1 MSNPFAAL
9 FEDIDRSSDPMLAEA
24 DVAVADEMFAPLT
37 GPATAPPPRKSQ
49 QSSASAPSRSPAPAR
64 PPAPEKKAG
73 PVHEMLLPPVPSR
86 RKAIQ
91 QALVVTLG
99 NEDQL
104 MELNDLLASG
114 WRVAN
119 TAGFPTAEGGAGS
132 LLVVV
137 EQESP
142 R

>member
-24 DVAVADEMFAPLT
+24 DLAVADEMFAPLA
-37 GPATAPPPRKSQ
+37 GPATSPPPRKSPAG
-49 QSSASAPSRSPAPAR
+49 ASAPSRSPAPAR
-64 PPAPEKKAG
+64 RPAPEKKAG

>member
-24 DVAVADEMFAPLT
+24 DFTVADEMFAPLA
-37 GPATAPPPRKSQ
+37 GPAPVPPPKKSVPSAPP
-49 QSSASAPSRSPAPAR
+49 APSRAPASSR
-64 PPAPEKKAG
+64 LSRPEKKG
-73 PVHEMLLPPVPSR
+73 SPVHEMLSPPPSPR
-86 RKAIQ
+86 RKSLQ

-114 WRVAN
+114 WRVTN
-119 TAGFPTAEGGAGS
+119 TAGFPTAEGGPGS
-132 LLVVV
+132 LLVVA
-137 EQESP
+137 EQDSP